1 MSTTHATLIAPYST
15 HDTGTAAPLDV
26 PEATSRYA
34 NRFLERSALQ
44 ARQQARRTGG
54 SLPAVTAIDTGW
66 VRAAL
71 SAWAQPGPESRRAV
85 AAAQVRRMI
94 APLAGGR
101 TLAIDVVPVSVRFD
115 AADLAR
121 LLHELVDN
129 AVRHAPPGA
138 TVRVRGAQG
147 EGGYQLSVT
156 NPGERMPR
164 WALASLRVPRADSA
178 AVTAPVPA
186 LALGLPIA
194 ALLAAVNDTRLE
206 ALRAAGRPN
215 TFRVIVPLC

>member
-1 MSTTHATLIAPYST
+1 MSTLHASRIELHSNPDHGHAL
-15 HDTGTAAPLDV
+15 AQEV

-44 ARQQARRTGG
+44 ARLQARRPGG
-54 SLPAVTAIDTGW
+54 AQPGATAIDTGW
-66 VRAAL
+66 ASTVLSPWAL
-71 SAWAQPGPESRRAV
+71 PGV
-85 AAAQVRRMI
+85 GAAQAASARRVRRMM
-94 APLAGGR
+94 APLPGGR
-101 TLAIDVVPVSVRFD
+101 TIAIDVVPATVRFE
-115 AADLAR
+115 AADLGR
-121 LLHELVDN
+121 LLYELVDN

-147 EGGYQLSVT
+147 DGGYQLSVT

-164 WALASLRVPRADSA
+164 WALASLRVPRTDSGPA
-178 AVTAPVPA
+178 TAPAPA

-194 ALLAAVNDTRLE
+194 ALLAALNDTRLE

-215 TFRVIVPLC
+215 TLRVIVPTC